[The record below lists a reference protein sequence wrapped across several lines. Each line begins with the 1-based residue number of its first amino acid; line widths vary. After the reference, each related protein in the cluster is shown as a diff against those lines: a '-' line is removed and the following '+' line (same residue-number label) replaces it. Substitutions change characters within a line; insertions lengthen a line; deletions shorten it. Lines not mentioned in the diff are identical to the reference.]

1 MGTARDLA
9 ASTLVDSILPYL
21 HRALEDVVYQVLDQ
35 RRVPTRSDLQELER
49 LNAANTAIT
58 EEGIRW
64 LERTLPDVEVSLT
77 AYEAPD

>member
-49 LNAANTAIT
+49 RHARTKAELAAIKGRLD
-58 EEGIRW
+58 E
-64 LERTLPDVEVSLT
+64 LESRH
-77 AYEAPD
+77 EAVKAD

>member
-35 RRVPTRSDLQELER
+35 RRVPTRTDHQELER
-49 LNAANTAIT
+49 RHASAKSDIAALKKRVAA
-58 EEGIRW
+58 
-64 LERTLPDVEVSLT
+64 LEATL
-77 AYEAPD
+77 EAVKAE

>member
-35 RRVPTRSDLQELER
+35 RRVPTRSDFTELER
-49 LNAANTAIT
+49 RHADTKAELARLRVRLSELEARL
-58 EEGIRW
+58 EGVKA
-64 LERTLPDVEVSLT
+64 E
-77 AYEAPD
+77 